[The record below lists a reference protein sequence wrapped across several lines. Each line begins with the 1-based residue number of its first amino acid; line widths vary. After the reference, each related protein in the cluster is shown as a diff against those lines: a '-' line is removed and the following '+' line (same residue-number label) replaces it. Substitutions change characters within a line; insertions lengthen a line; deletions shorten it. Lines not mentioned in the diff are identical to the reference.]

1 MCRAPPTLAVSH
13 IACNRHL
20 TPLQLL
26 GKLCQK
32 EMQLIYPLFYYD
44 CGVHACGAQHSRDA
58 TVASAPA
65 SLSAIEPRLSFGR
78 RQGKKQ
84 HPSLSHLICRAF
96 DTQACAA
103 NAYAQAV
110 CKFPCSRWH
119 RSWAT
124 HAVVVHISSLQ
135 SAQIF
140 VGAHTHELA
149 SRSHWDELHG
159 YLHWPLKELCGQRV
173 CRSQ

>member
-58 TVASAPA
+58 TVASARPRLPP
-65 SLSAIEPRLSFGR
+65 SLQYEPRLSFGR

-103 NAYAQAV
+103 NAYAQAGQAH
-110 CKFPCSRWH
+110 CSVQISLLPLAQVLGYARCSCAH
-119 RSWAT
+119 FLAPVGTDLRRCT
-124 HAVVVHISSLQ
+124 H
-135 SAQIF
+135 
-140 VGAHTHELA
+140 T
-149 SRSHWDELHG
+149 
-159 YLHWPLKELCGQRV
+159 
-173 CRSQ
+173 